1 MAEVENILI
10 TLVFFSIIMAAGAVF
25 LTQMGSEYSHV
36 VNLTGNY
43 TATKQI
49 EKLEALDVMDD
60 IEENVRDMEEILRGK
75 ENSTGSIRLTEFG
88 VLFISGIG
96 SMFMLMF
103 NSITIPFKLVSLFA
117 EYLGIPM
124 YARVGILTI
133 ILIVFIFIMGRIIF
147 RREKSF

>member
-60 IEENVRDMEEILRGK
+60 IEENVREMEEINIDLP
-75 ENSTGSIRLTEFG
+75 N
-88 VLFISGIG
+88 
-96 SMFMLMF
+96 
-103 NSITIPFKLVSLFA
+103 
-117 EYLGIPM
+117 
-124 YARVGILTI
+124 
-133 ILIVFIFIMGRIIF
+133 
-147 RREKSF
+147 REKTWQ